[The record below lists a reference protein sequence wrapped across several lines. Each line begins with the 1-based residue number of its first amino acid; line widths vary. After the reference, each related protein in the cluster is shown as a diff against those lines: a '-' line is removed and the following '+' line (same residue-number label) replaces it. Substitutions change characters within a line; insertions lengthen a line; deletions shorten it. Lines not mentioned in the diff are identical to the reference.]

1 MVELLPLNNTEDI
14 AYVKQLLEEFVKK
27 TGSLIAKDLLNLWP
41 EPTTRFVKVLFFSP
55 SSFLFSSLLSLSNYR
70 IFSLGINLI

>member
-14 AYVKQLLEEFVKK
+14 AYVKQLLEEFVEK

-41 EPTTRFVKVLFFSP
+41 EPTTRFVKVFFFSFFFRQNKFILNFIP
-55 SSFLFSSLLSLSNYR
+55 
-70 IFSLGINLI
+70 